1 MCNFPV
7 DDFFKVKDLFRQLME
22 AVNITSLFNSQ
33 DCLSVELNN
42 KILIFTK
49 QVHSTLCMF

>member
-33 DCLSVELNN
+33 VGFQL
-42 KILIFTK
+42 T
-49 QVHSTLCMF
+49 